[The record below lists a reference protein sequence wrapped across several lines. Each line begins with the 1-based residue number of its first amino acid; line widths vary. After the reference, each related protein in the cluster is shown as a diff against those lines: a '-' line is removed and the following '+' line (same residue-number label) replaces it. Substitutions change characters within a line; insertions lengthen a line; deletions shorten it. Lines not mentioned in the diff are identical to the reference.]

1 MKLLKDHNAT
11 LEPLKG
17 KTVAVLGYGN
27 QGRAQ
32 SLNLRD
38 SGASVIVGNREDAYR
53 QQAIADGFKPL
64 SIRDAA
70 EAGDYLLILTSD
82 ESQPVIWNEQIAPRP
97 PARQD
102 ADVGQRLQRGL
113 RPHPAS
119 GGCRC
124 GDGGA

>member
-1 MKLLKDHNAT
+1 MKLLKDHDAT

-64 SIRDAA
+64 SIREAA
-70 EAGDYLLILTSD
+70 EAGDFLLILTSD
-82 ESQPVIWNEQIAPRP
+82 ESQPVIWNEHIAP
-97 PARQD
+97 
-102 ADVGQRLQRGL
+102 GL
-113 RPHPAS
+113 RPGKTLVWAS
-119 GGCRC
+119 GYNVGY
-124 GDGGA
+124 GLIPLPADG